1 MDDVLS
7 HGRDREPGRRTGRL
21 AVVVVLAVLAV
32 VIAWHL
38 PRGRAVPPR
47 PASAAVTVG
56 PVQLAGLGSGAAGL
70 LDGGGRDHRAGH
82 AAGRQLR
89 GAGHCRALLAGSP
102 ASGHGRCRG
111 RPARGIPGS
120 ARG

>member
-70 LDGGGRDHRAGH
+70 LDGGGRDHRAGVGH
-82 AAGRQLR
+82 GDDGAAIV
-89 GAGHCRALLAGSP
+89 LAGSELDR
-102 ASGHGRCRG
+102 A
-111 RPARGIPGS
+111 ARGVVADGVVYSEALDPAG
-120 ARG
+120 RW